1 MMFGI
6 KAKQFFQISNLLS
19 LSRLFGALP
28 LVYFLLNP
36 EILGKPVV
44 LMLVFLI
51 SFTDYFDGYFA
62 RKLNQVSEL
71 GKILDPLADK
81 VLVVSIA
88 IAFFSTGI
96 LDLTLFLVI
105 VLRDVL
111 IIIPGI
117 FLSKRMG
124 EVPTSDQI
132 GKWTFTFIG
141 IYLILV
147 FIDVDRS
154 SLPMIIYYYSLIV
167 LIVVSYLNYVNRA
180 LKVLRKTK

>member
-1 MMFGI
+1 MFGI

-19 LSRLFGALP
+19 LSRLIGALP
-28 LVYFLLNP
+28 LFYFLMNP
-36 EILGKPVV
+36 GILSKPIV
-44 LMLVFLI
+44 LVFVLLI

-81 VLVVSIA
+81 VLVISVA
-88 IAFFSTGI
+88 VAFFLTGI
-96 LDLTLFLVI
+96 LDLTLFLII

-124 EVPTSDQI
+124 EVPASDQI

-141 IYLILV
+141 TYLILV
-147 FIDVDRS
+147 FLDIDRN
-154 SLPMIIYYYSLIV
+154 SLPMTIYYYSLIL
-167 LIVVSYLNYVNRA
+167 LIIVSYLNYVNRA
-180 LKVLRKTK
+180 FKVLRKTK